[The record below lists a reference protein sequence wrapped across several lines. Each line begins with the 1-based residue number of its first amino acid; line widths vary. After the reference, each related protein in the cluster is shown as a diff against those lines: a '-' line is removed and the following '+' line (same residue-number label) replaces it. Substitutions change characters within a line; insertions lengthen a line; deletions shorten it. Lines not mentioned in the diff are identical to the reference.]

1 MGPEPGLGDS
11 AVSLI
16 LLAQLLF
23 LLLVANGAPILL
35 KRVLGDC
42 GNWPID
48 LGWKLPVDDR
58 PLLGS
63 SKTWRGLLVAVL
75 CAGMT
80 APIMNMPIRIGLLI
94 GLWAMLGDL
103 LSSFMKRRA
112 GLSPG
117 AMALG
122 LDQIPESLM
131 PLLAVRTEVGISLAT
146 TGVLVLLFLVTELVL
161 SRLLFAWHIRER
173 PY

>member
-1 MGPEPGLGDS
+1 M
-11 AVSLI
+11 SLL

-35 KRVLGDC
+35 RRVLGDC

-48 LGWKLPVDDR
+48 LGWKLPVDGR

-63 SKTWRGLLVAVL
+63 SKTWRGLLGAVL

-80 APIMNMPIRIGLLI
+80 APVMNMPIRIGLLI
-94 GLWAMLGDL
+94 GLGAMLGDL

-117 AMALG
+117 AMAFG
-122 LDQIPESLM
+122 LDQIPESLI
-131 PLLAVRTEVGISLAT
+131 PLLVVRTEVGISLAT

>member
-1 MGPEPGLGDS
+1 MS
-11 AVSLI
+11 
-16 LLAQLLF
+16 Q
-23 LLLVANGAPILL
+23 LLLVQLLLLLWVANGSPILL
-35 KRVLGDC
+35 KRVLGDW

-48 LGWKLPVDDR
+48 LGWKLPAEGR
-58 PLLGS
+58 PLLGA
-63 SKTWRGLLVAVL
+63 SKTWRGLLGAVL

-122 LDQIPESLM
+122 LDQIPESLI
-131 PLLAVRTEVGISLAT
+131 PLLAVRTELGISLAT
-146 TGVLVLLFLVTELVL
+146 TGLLVLLFLVTELAL